1 MPLYLMC
8 RRILFNINHRTI
20 RSRWFF
26 ITILLVTIIIVI
38 LLAYRLSNIPQE
50 CLLEQNSFRKQ
61 NNINHNSSL
70 ERPVIFIGGMPR
82 SGTTLMRAILDS
94 HPLVRCGEE
103 TRVIPRILNM
113 RVAWEKSNLEWSRL
127 MAGGI
132 SEAMIDSAVRAFIYE
147 ILLNHNQYADVL
159 CDKDPFVLKYATYI
173 SSIFSNAKFILLVR
187 DARAVIHSVM
197 TRKVTIT
204 GFSLLDYR
212 QNLKVWN
219 KGMEAMMDQCTQVGK
234 DKCLPVYYE
243 QLVLQPKNVIENILK
258 FLNLTWVDSVLHHE
272 ELIGKKISLSKTEH
286 SSDQVIK
293 PINLDALTRWIGH
306 IPSDVKSEIDT
317 LAPMLKRLGYDT
329 QSDVPTYGTPDQLV
343 LDNMNELKKNAE
355 FWDSKA
361 KSYARQ
367 APNDTRLFQNHTKHQ
382 PIL

>member
-1 MPLYLMC
+1 MC

-50 CLLEQNSFRKQ
+50 CLLGQNSFRKQ

-219 KGMEAMMDQCTQVGK
+219 K
-234 DKCLPVYYE
+234 
-243 QLVLQPKNVIENILK
+243 VLQPKNVIENILK